1 MTPWRY
7 IADDGVSA
15 SFGLAADEYLMGDY
29 GEASESSGSSGASGP
44 AAPTLR
50 LYTYRPVCVMV
61 GRFQNVSAEIREP
74 LHLCF
79 GGGIRNVRGVT
90 SGDLRVEVNRRPTG
104 GGTIIMG
111 EGQLG
116 VALIRPGHSPQTP
129 RHPREVLQQCAGGV
143 LEGLRLLGIEGARF
157 RSRNDIE
164 VGGRKIA
171 GLGLYSDEQGALLF
185 HASIMIDFDVELMLS
200 LLNIPGE
207 KHGGQSVRS
216 LEERH
221 TTVQRELG
229 RRVGTSEAR
238 EGFKKGFAAAFG
250 AVLRE
255 QPFIGDE
262 LDGIGDLEREKY
274 LTREWIYQETPV
286 PDLEGGSLKR
296 TRGGLVRV
304 GVAMAGEAVI
314 KGAVITG
321 DFFATPRTINNIEAG
336 LRWAPADREAVRR
349 VVEAELSVPGSYI
362 LGLEPDMLAR
372 CIMEAVADARAQGVG
387 AAA

>member
-1 MTPWRY
+1 MNQWRY
-7 IADDGVSA
+7 LADDGVSA
-15 SFGLAADEYLMGDY
+15 SFGLAADEYLMGGY
-29 GEASESSGSSGASGP
+29 GEDSGP
-44 AAPTLR
+44 VAPTLR

-61 GRFQNVSAEIREP
+61 GRFQNVDAEIREP

-79 GGGIRNVRGVT
+79 GGGIRNVRGVAV
-90 SGDLRVEVNRRPTG
+90 GDAAGLRVELNRRPTG

-116 VALIRPGHSPQTP
+116 VALVRSGRPPQTP
-129 RHPREVLQQCAGGV
+129 RHPREVLQKCAGGV

-185 HASIMIDFDVELMLS
+185 HASIMVDFDIGLMLS

-207 KHGGQSVRS
+207 KQRDQGVRA
-216 LEERH
+216 LQERH
-221 TTVQRELG
+221 TTVKRELG

-238 EGFKKGFAAAFG
+238 ERFKEGFAAAFG
-250 AVLRE
+250 AVLGE
-255 QPFIGDE
+255 QPFAGEE
-262 LDGIGDLEREKY
+262 LAGIGDLEREKY

-321 DFFATPRTINNIEAG
+321 DFFATPQTINNIEAG
-336 LRWAPADREAVRR
+336 LRWAPADRDAIRR

-372 CIMEAVADARAQGVG
+372 CIMAAVADARAQGVG
-387 AAA
+387 TAA